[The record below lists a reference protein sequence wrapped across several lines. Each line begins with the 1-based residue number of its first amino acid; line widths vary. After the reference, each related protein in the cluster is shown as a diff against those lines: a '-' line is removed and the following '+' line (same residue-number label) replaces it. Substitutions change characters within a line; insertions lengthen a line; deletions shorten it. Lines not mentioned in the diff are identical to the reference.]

1 MIIGIAGRAGAGK
14 DTVADY
20 IITKLDNHV
29 KMSFAN
35 PLKDMLRVGL
45 DLTWDQLYGNKKEII
60 DPRYGCTPRYIM
72 QTLGTEW
79 GRELIHNDLWV
90 LIATQSKDNRR
101 VYADVRFENE
111 AKFIRETGHLIY
123 VNRGAV
129 IDMNHASEAGI
140 IVKASDYWINNHRSL
155 DSLYKQIDN
164 IISNIN
170 LKINEGYD
178 VHHQQEKD
186 EETGN

>member
-20 IITKLDNHV
+20 IIEHIFKHHSKV
-29 KMSFAN
+29 SFAT
-35 PLKDMLRVGL
+35 PLKNMLMTGL
-45 DLTWDQLYGNKKEII
+45 DLTWDQVSGNKKEVI
-60 DPRYGCTPRYIM
+60 DPRYGRTPRHIM

-79 GRELIHNDLWV
+79 GRNCIHDDLWV
-90 LIATQSKDNRR
+90 LIATQAKDTRR
-101 VYADVRFENE
+101 IYPDVRFENE
-111 AKFIRETGHLIY
+111 AKFIREAGHLIY
-123 VNRGAV
+123 VHGKHV

-140 IVKASDYWINNHRSL
+140 KVKASDYWINNNGSL
-155 DSLYKQIDN
+155 DSLYKQVDTILY
-164 IISNIN
+164 NIN

-178 VHHQQEKD
+178 VQQQEKD